1 MGKPPGEVCE
11 LGGADAQR
19 TAPHGGGPLSLV
31 AIYILCIV
39 CYLMIWYIYIQL
51 CIYIY

>member
-19 TAPHGGGPLSLV
+19 TAPSGGGPLSLV
-31 AIYILCIV
+31 AIYIYIMYSLLS
-39 CYLMIWYIYIQL
+39 YDMIYI
-51 CIYIY
+51 